1 MNRNVTNK
9 INAFIDNWI
18 PPVFRDN
25 KFFVA
30 ILFRIVIGKKYRFYL
45 EFKDRIPT
53 MTEHEINKYYTILGK
68 TFISRK
74 TDLNKRCIKKIAQ
87 EVIGKKILDAGAGN
101 GVMAKKLY
109 YADRSMECTICDII
123 LPSKMKRVE
132 GIEYVEATLTKLPF
146 EENSFDTVICTHVL
160 EHIKDY
166 KTALQELRRVC
177 KKKLIIVIPRQREY
191 KYTCDLHI
199 NFYPY
204 QYNVERLMQSHAFI
218 ELLDNDWICIEENN
232 I

>member
-25 KFFVA
+25 KFFAA

-53 MTEHEINKYYTILGK
+53 MTEHEINITPFQGK
-68 TFISRK
+68 HLSRK

-123 LPSKMKRVE
+123 LPS
-132 GIEYVEATLTKLPF
+132 
-146 EENSFDTVICTHVL
+146 
-160 EHIKDY
+160 
-166 KTALQELRRVC
+166 TALR
-177 KKKLIIVIPRQREY
+177 I
-191 KYTCDLHI
+191 
-199 NFYPY
+199 
-204 QYNVERLMQSHAFI
+204 
-218 ELLDNDWICIEENN
+218 
-232 I
+232 